1 MLWWILG
8 YMYLFQLWFSSDICL
23 GVQPLDHILTLFLIF
38 KGISSLFF
46 IVAAPVYI
54 PTNSVEGSP
63 FSTSPAFVICRLF
76 DVGRS
81 EWTFIISL
89 DLDKWTFAPGL
100 CPWCLGRWVSTLHY
114 QKEGTGLAE
123 DEHRAQSLYKLMHVH
138 RHTQKHSVINL
149 SSCCI

>member
-23 GVQPLDHILTLFLIF
+23 GLQPLDHILTLFLIF

-63 FSTSPAFVICRLF
+63 FSTSPAFVICRLS
-76 DVGRS
+76 DDGHS

-89 DLDKWTFAPGL
+89 DLGKWTFAPGL
-100 CPWCLGRWVSTLHY
+100 CPWSRKVSKYTALPKGR
-114 QKEGTGLAE
+114 
-123 DEHRAQSLYKLMHVH
+123 HRFGWGWTQSPKLVQT
-138 RHTQKHSVINL
+138 HTCTHAYTETQCH
-149 SSCCI
+149 